1 MGAWSTRLGTP
12 HDPILTP
19 KMQERKASHLCHAH
33 LQFGTQPPSVCPMHA
48 RDDVPSGANFAQEI
62 ERYAHQTVD
71 PRMQV
76 NMRNLGTTCRKSF
89 GMHSKVRKS
98 ASSQRGVPAMKW
110 VPAGTGSGA
119 DRRDVLGR
127 GFAATLC
134 GCATSCGPR
143 NRGRHQAGA
152 ARGRLIC
159 LDTCLLIDAFE
170 NHPAA
175 AFGSRKVW
183 SGNIPTNMPLVPTV
197 ESLPYNGLKT
207 L

>member
-62 ERYAHQTVD
+62 ERYAHQAVD

-76 NMRNLGTTCRKSF
+76 NMRNPGPTCRKSF

-134 GCATSCGPR
+134 GPCGPR
-143 NRGRHQAGA
+143 NRRRHQA
-152 ARGRLIC
+152 RVRLIC

-175 AFGSRKVW
+175 AFGLRNVW
-183 SGNIPTNMPLVPTV
+183 RANIPTNMPFSPLLKLSPT
-197 ESLPYNGLKT
+197 T
-207 L
+207 A